1 MEEVFKYIIG
11 LGAAVM
17 MPVIF
22 TFLGICIRIKFA
34 KALKSGLLVGVGF
47 VGLSVVTALLTGSLG
62 PALSKMVEIYGLEL
76 GIFDMGWP
84 SAAAV
89 AYNTSVGA
97 LIIPVCLGIN
107 LLMLLTKTTRT
118 INIDLWNYW
127 HFAFIGAIVYFASDS
142 ILWGFFAAI
151 ICYIIT
157 LVMAD
162 MTAPAFQKFYD
173 KMDGIS
179 IPQPFCQS
187 FVPFAIII
195 NKLLDMIPGF
205 DKLNIDSEGMK
216 KKFGLMGE
224 PLFLGIVIGC
234 GIGVLGC
241 SSWDEIVYS
250 IPSILGLGIKMG
262 AVMELIPRITSLF
275 IEGLKPISDATRELI
290 AKKYKNSTGLNIGM
304 SPALVIG
311 HPTTLVVSLLLI
323 PVTIFLAV
331 ILPGNRFLPLASLA
345 GMFYLFPMILPITK
359 GNVVKS
365 FIIGLVALI
374 VGLYFVTELAGYFT
388 LAAKDVYAATGDP
401 TVDIPKG
408 FEGGALDFASS
419 LFCWGIFHLTYS
431 IKIIGPVILVI
442 VVLGMAIYNRI
453 RITKK
458 NILMKNNY

>member
-17 MPVIF
+17 MPIIF
-22 TFLGICIRIKFA
+22 TILGVCIGIKLP

-47 VGLSVVTALLTGSLG
+47 VGLSVVTALLTSSLG

-89 AYNTSVGA
+89 AYNT
-97 LIIPVCLGIN
+97 
-107 LLMLLTKTTRT
+107 
-118 INIDLWNYW
+118 
-127 HFAFIGAIVYFASDS
+127 
-142 ILWGFFAAI
+142 
-151 ICYIIT
+151 
-157 LVMAD
+157 
-162 MTAPAFQKFYD
+162 
-173 KMDGIS
+173 

-187 FVPFAIII
+187 FVPFAIVI
-195 NKLLDMIPGF
+195 NKLLDKIPGF

-216 KKFGLMGE
+216 KKVGLMGE

-234 GIGVLGC
+234 GIGALGC
-241 SSWDEIVYS
+241 ASWKEVLDN
-250 IPSILGLGIKMG
+250 IPGILGLGIKMG

-290 AKKYKNSTGLNIGM
+290 AKKYKNNTGLSIGM

-374 VGLYFVTELAGYFT
+374 VGLYFVTGLAGFFT
-388 LAAKDVYAATGDP
+388 LAAKDVYEATGDP
-401 TVDIPKG
+401 TVNIPAG

-431 IKIIGPVILVI
+431 LKIIGPAILVALA
-442 VVLGMAIYNRI
+442 LGMAIYNRI
-453 RITKK
+453 RMTRNDAK
-458 NILMKNNY
+458 NALNSNKE